1 MKRPALIFSLLVL
14 IPWTGT
20 AQDSPLAKPLRKF
33 DRNKDGKLQG
43 EELVN
48 ARQAHNRGGK
58 ELDFNPRRIEE
69 FMERRRNNWFNTHK
83 SLLDANKD
91 GTMDDAEKT
100 QAEKVWSEI
109 AQDSEKIRKEIT
121 RKYDKNDDGELT
133 GQEREASRREFDQLR
148 SESEKR
154 IMGTNLRKVELPKP
168 PAP

>member
-1 MKRPALIFSLLVL
+1 MKRPFLLLSVLVL
-14 IPWTGT
+14 TPWTIW

-33 DRNKDGKLQG
+33 DKNKDGKLIG

-83 SLLDANKD
+83 ATLDSNKD
-91 GTMDDAEKT
+91 GSLDDTEKA
-100 QAEKVWSEI
+100 QAEKMWAEI
-109 AQDSEKIRKEIT
+109 AQESEKIRKEIT

-133 GQEREASRREFDQLR
+133 GQERDASRREFDQLR
-148 SESEKR
+148 SDSEKR
-154 IMGTNLRKVELPKP
+154 IMGATLRKVELPKP
-168 PAP
+168 PAS